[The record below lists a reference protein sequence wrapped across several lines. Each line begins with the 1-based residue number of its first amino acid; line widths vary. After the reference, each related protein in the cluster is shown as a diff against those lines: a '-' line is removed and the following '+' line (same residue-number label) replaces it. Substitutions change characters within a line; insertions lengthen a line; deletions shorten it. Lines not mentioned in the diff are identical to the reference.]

1 GGRGRAR
8 GRRRRGGA
16 APAARRR
23 RPARARC
30 SRTLRIDAPLS
41 LVWAVLTSP
50 DQIAQWF
57 GQSATF
63 PDGVHAGA
71 TGTFGW
77 TDVAAHR
84 AAMADHAE
92 GWERELD
99 ELVAHVTTLRRG
111 GGAVANLD
119 AGTITRTVLVGADR
133 PTVWRA
139 LTTPAAIE
147 ASARPTTRQR
157 PASRSASCADTTRPS
172 AGRSTRCHG
181 PAGPGA
187 RHTAAATPPA
197 ADCTSPV
204 ISRASPATTTAG
216 ATGRASYLAASTAP
230 AEGCSTRSSPSG
242 SHSRRS
248 SPGTSPVRV
257 PTITGPSAVSVI
269 PARPP
274 APQPPNTDSGCS
286 GCSTTPAAPP
296 SQVVHR
302 GLPCA
307 PPDCRPSATTS
318 SPRTAASNHSART
331 P

>member
-1 GGRGRAR
+1 MAAWPRGDTRGTGSRRRAPGTARRRCWVCAPRCSAAATPTTSRSTSTCSADRWRPAGSGVRRPLAAALVGGARDAVRVVRGLRGRPGRPARARRRPARCALARPRDERGGRGRAR

-30 SRTLRIDAPLS
+30 SRTLRIDAPPS

-50 DQIAQWF
+50 DQSAQWF

-157 PASRSASCADTTRPS
+157 PASHSASCADTTRPS

-187 RHTAAATPPA
+187 
-197 ADCTSPV
+197 
-204 ISRASPATTTAG
+204 
-216 ATGRASYLAASTAP
+216 
-230 AEGCSTRSSPSG
+230 
-242 SHSRRS
+242 
-248 SPGTSPVRV
+248 
-257 PTITGPSAVSVI
+257 
-269 PARPP
+269 
-274 APQPPNTDSGCS
+274 
-286 GCSTTPAAPP
+286 
-296 SQVVHR
+296 
-302 GLPCA
+302 
-307 PPDCRPSATTS
+307 
-318 SPRTAASNHSART
+318 
-331 P
+331 